1 MRHFLSKFKNR
12 CLGKL
17 PGILG
22 IEDLDP
28 VTIGILDEGD
38 VLHLAVV
45 GLLHKSHSQLLKA
58 LACRLN
64 IHHCKADVTCKCTG
78 SC

>member
-1 MRHFLSKFKNR
+1 MRHSLSKFKSR

-22 IEDLDP
+22 VEDLDP

-64 IHHCKADVTCKCTG
+64 IRHCEADVTCKRTG